1 MTTRPR
7 TLVLV
12 AGASGSGKS
21 RLALAAGRP
30 LVRLDDFYRDG
41 DEPDLP
47 HTLGIVDWDDVRT
60 WDLTGAVNTLTAL
73 CRDGAA
79 DLPVYEIAANAR
91 VGTRRLELAGAHCVV
106 AEGVFAPDVLAPARS
121 AGLHV
126 RPIWLDRPRT
136 LTFVLRLVRDLREH
150 RKPPWVLVRRGLA
163 LWRTEPAMRRRAL
176 DLGFRPLGFRA
187 AVADIGRDRH

>member
-106 AEGVFAPDVLAPARS
+106 AEGVFAPDVLAPARA